1 MYRYKGCFIFSRH
14 RQKEECQFVSLLIT
28 RIWIWYG
35 CICCHNLI
43 LQNSYLTHIPRQVKH
58 WIRSPWC
65 VCDVLCRNP
74 RALLCCRTHMVK
86 AWAGPS
92 RPWDCTSVRRP
103 DRSAAVTLLGPSWDD
118 EGVDQVRHLR
128 AICQHSHQ
136 HTLPF
141 SPPQL
146 NNATFAH
153 SFKQPPF
160 VQKNLIDNI
169 FQTWTRLQKLVKFS
183 WLRGRLTPNWER
195 SRFFVLSWVRTLCSS
210 GNNVTAPCCRSARRP
225 WGSAEADK
233 QCDKQC
239 DKRCDK
245 Q

>member
-1 MYRYKGCFIFSRH
+1 MYKKGYFIFSRH
-14 RQKEECQFVSLLIT
+14 RQKEECQSVSLLIT
-28 RIWIWYG
+28 RICIWYG
-35 CICCHNLI
+35 CICCHNLV

-58 WIRSPWC
+58 WIWSPWC

-103 DRSAAVTLLGPSWDD
+103 DRSAAISVGLGPSWDD

-141 SPPQL
+141 TPPQL
-146 NNATFAH
+146 NKATLAH

-160 VQKNLIDNI
+160 VQRNLIDNSFPDMNSASKVGEI
-169 FQTWTRLQKLVKFS
+169 FLAAGTAYSKLGEV
-183 WLRGRLTPNWER
+183 
-195 SRFFVLSWVRTLCSS
+195 
-210 GNNVTAPCCRSARRP
+210 
-225 WGSAEADK
+225 
-233 QCDKQC
+233 
-239 DKRCDK
+239 
-245 Q
+245 

>member
-1 MYRYKGCFIFSRH
+1 MSICFTAYN
-14 RQKEECQFVSLLIT
+14 ENLD
-28 RIWIWYG
+28 WYG
-35 CICCHNLI
+35 CSCCHNLV

-103 DRSAAVTLLGPSWDD
+103 DRSAAVSVGLGPSWDD

-141 SPPQL
+141 TPPQS
-146 NNATFAH
+146 NKATLAH

-160 VQKNLIDNI
+160 VQRNLIDNTFPDMNSASKVGEI
-169 FQTWTRLQKLVKFS
+169 FLAAGTAYSKLGEV
-183 WLRGRLTPNWER
+183 
-195 SRFFVLSWVRTLCSS
+195 
-210 GNNVTAPCCRSARRP
+210 
-225 WGSAEADK
+225 
-233 QCDKQC
+233 
-239 DKRCDK
+239 
-245 Q
+245 